1 MVLFSRDPVN
11 LIPGFGLLSESSFLL
26 LLPFLPPSGLT
37 FSIFSVHTC
46 DCRPERGRERE
57 IDRERER
64 ERERESR
71 HHKGVENQALCP
83 IFCLSSY
90 FSRFLLLSLP
100 CFRDLFK
107 PVLFALRIKVDT
119 KEEEEVKER
128 TARLILHVWRRSG
141 QN

>member
-57 IDRERER
+57 IERDRERER
-64 ERERESR
+64 AGITKEWKIKHCVQYSVYPATSVAFSFSLSLVSGIFLNR
-71 HHKGVENQALCP
+71 
-83 IFCLSSY
+83 FCLP
-90 FSRFLLLSLP
+90 FGLKWTR
-100 CFRDLFK
+100 K
-107 PVLFALRIKVDT
+107 K
-119 KEEEEVKER
+119 KKK
-128 TARLILHVWRRSG
+128 
-141 QN
+141 